1 MEIMHGAFKA
11 LVVMQETYHL
21 DPVALSN
28 GKVMDNWGEEKLEI
42 EDLLDM
48 SDMAV
53 RYNFMATAVDFLR
66 AAKARAKATR
76 DSSPQFS
83 KGVENIKFVD
93 THAQKVVTAHNKLLN
108 TKKAEFSSHS
118 LHPYMVDEDT
128 LLRKKKQPKFV
139 KTIPTSP
146 LRKREDVQDD
156 FLKQAHFFKACM
168 PLSLVC

>member
-1 MEIMHGAFKA
+1 
-11 LVVMQETYHL
+11 MQETYDL

-28 GKVMDNWGEEKLEI
+28 GKVMDNWGEEQLEI

-48 SDMAV
+48 SDMAA

-66 AAKARAKATR
+66 AAKARAKATKDR
-76 DSSPQFS
+76 SPQF
-83 KGVENIKFVD
+83 GVKNIKFVD
-93 THAQKVVTAHNKLLN
+93 THAKKAVTAHNKLLN

-118 LHPYMVDEDT
+118 LHPYMVDENT

-146 LRKREDVQDD
+146 LRKREDVQSD
-156 FLKQAHFFKACM
+156 FLNQAHFFKVPI
-168 PLSLVC
+168 PLLLIC